1 MQLLWELPEYKVPHY
16 VVNLRRTLLSRIG
29 ASSEKENDA
38 LAAAKATVALQIQDF
53 FPPSEVPS
61 RSTALQTYE
70 LGQLSR
76 TIKSSIGRWILHT
89 AVARVQALP
98 LEDRWGFRT
107 NLPIRITDPVISL
120 EQFQSVRKILVSF
133 EDFPVLA
140 DIISVCCKNSDVKVL
155 TAASDTINLHIDVFM
170 AIGAINGLFKS
181 LYQRYEEYVSQKTFE
196 LLFVESLI
204 DLGIHLPGSSEE
216 VKKLRKGLLYHERV
230 LSAAACS
237 PVSEHM
243 AETLHFGAPAF
254 WDEVEQAL
262 SSGTSIDKQTFK
274 KLFGAITKQMEASW
288 DDPMQVHMFKFAE
301 VLLRL
306 RNYGANRFTESLHYW
321 LDGLLPLTQRPTLLR
336 VLLPFI
342 CSAAIKLE
350 VILEKLVALLAASA
364 SGNGFGLDGLELLII
379 ADLDLP
385 PFSRYASGL
394 KCCCFC
400 SVLTNI

>member
-1 MQLLWELPEYKVPHY
+1 MPFEVQLLLELPEYKVPHY

-29 ASSEKENDA
+29 ASSAKENDA
-38 LAAAKATVALQIQDF
+38 LAATKATIALQIRDF
-53 FPPSEVPS
+53 FPPSEVPPLS
-61 RSTALQTYE
+61 VALQTNA

-98 LEDRWGFRT
+98 LEDGWRSGA
-107 NLPIRITDPVISL
+107 NLPLRNSDPALSL

-155 TAASDTINLHIDVFM
+155 TAASDIINHHIDVFM
-170 AIGAINGLFKS
+170 AIGATNGLFKS
-181 LYQRYEEYVSQKTFE
+181 LYQRYEEYVSQKIFE
-196 LLFVESLI
+196 PLFVESLI
-204 DLGIHLPGSSEE
+204 DLGGHLPGSSEE
-216 VKKLRKGLLYHERV
+216 VKRLHKALLYHERV

-254 WDEVEQAL
+254 LEEVEQVL
-262 SSGTSIDKQTFK
+262 SSGTSMDKQTFK
-274 KLFGAITKQMEASW
+274 RLFEAITKQMEASW
-288 DDPMQVHMFKFAE
+288 DDPMQLHMFKFAE

-321 LDGLLPLTQRPTLLR
+321 LDGLLPLTQRPTLLT

-350 VILEKLVALLAASA
+350 VILEKLVSLLAASA
-364 SGNGFGLDGLELLII
+364 SGNGCGLDGLELLII
-379 ADLDLP
+379 TDLDIP

-394 KCCCFC
+394 RCYFVALC
-400 SVLTNI
+400 

>member
-1 MQLLWELPEYKVPHY
+1 MQLLLELPEYRVPHY
-16 VVNLRRTLLSRIG
+16 VINLRRTLLSRIG
-29 ASSEKENDA
+29 ASSAKESDA
-38 LAAAKATVALQIQDF
+38 LAATKAAVALQIQDF
-53 FPPSEVPS
+53 FPPSEVS
-61 RSTALQTYE
+61 FLSTPLQTCD

-76 TIKSSIGRWILHT
+76 TIKSSVGRWILHT

-98 LEDRWGFRT
+98 LEDRWDSGA
-107 NLPIRITDPVISL
+107 NLPIRNITPAISL
-120 EQFQSVRKILVSF
+120 EQFQNVRKILVSF

-155 TAASDTINLHIDVFM
+155 TAACDTINHYIDIFM

-204 DLGIHLPGSSEE
+204 DLGAHLPGSSEE
-216 VKKLRKGLLYHERV
+216 VRTLRKALLYHERV

-237 PVSEHM
+237 PVSDHM
-243 AETLHFGAPAF
+243 AETLHFGAPVF
-254 WDEVEQAL
+254 LEEVEQVL
-262 SSGTSIDKQTFK
+262 SSGTSMDKQTFK

-301 VLLRL
+301 ILLRL

-350 VILEKLVALLAASA
+350 AILEKLVALLAVSA
-364 SGNGFGLDGLELLII
+364 TGNGFGLDGLELLII
-379 ADLDLP
+379 TDLDLP
-385 PFSRYASGL
+385 PFSRCVSGL
-394 KCCCFC
+394 ICYFFC
-400 SVLTNI
+400 PVLTIV